1 MRFLDTNIIIRF
13 LSNDDPPKARACL
26 ALFERIERGEE
37 QVRASV
43 THIAEVCFVLA
54 SRRGPYRLSH
64 DDIRGRLLP
73 ILKLPGVKLPNKRLV
88 LRALD
93 SYATFSRLDFE
104 DALAVAIMEAE
115 GMTELYSYDTDFDG
129 VAGMVRLEPPEEV
142 TGAS

>member
-13 LSNDDPPKARACL
+13 LTNDDPQKARACL
-26 ALFERIERGEE
+26 ALFQRVDRGEE

-54 SRRGPYRLSH
+54 SKRSPYRLSH
-64 DDIRGRLLP
+64 DDIRVRLLP
-73 ILKLPGVKLPNKRLV
+73 ILKLAGVKLPNKRLV

-93 SYATFSRLDFE
+93 HYATFPRLDFE

-115 GMTELYSYDTDFDG
+115 EMTEIYSYDTDFDG
-129 VAGMVRLEPPEEV
+129 LTGIVWRTPPEEV